1 MGVEVF
7 FDVLDLLAS
16 HFGGRRRGKVEKK
29 NFDFFSEL
37 SGSQMKE
44 FGMGVHGFLSLE
56 RSC

>member
-1 MGVEVF
+1 MEAF
-7 FDVLDLLAS
+7 FDVLDDLAS

-29 NFDFFSEL
+29 IFDFFSEL

-44 FGMGVHGFLSLE
+44 FGMGVRAFFSLK